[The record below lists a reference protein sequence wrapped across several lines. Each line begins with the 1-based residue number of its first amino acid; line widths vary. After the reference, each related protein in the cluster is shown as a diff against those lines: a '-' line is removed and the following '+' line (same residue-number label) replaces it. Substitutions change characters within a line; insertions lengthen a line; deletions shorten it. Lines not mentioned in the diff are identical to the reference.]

1 MVGSRLGTPFLGRDV
16 LCGNMHRSYTS
27 TIRRLVSPVFLSEA
41 ADGTVVRG
49 LSGIP
54 DDRPML
60 FVGNHQTFALDL
72 GIFMEQILREKRM
85 LLRGL
90 AHPAIFSV
98 RSRPLSLQMPV
109 P

>member
-1 MVGSRLGTPFLGRDV
+1 
-16 LCGNMHRSYTS
+16 
-27 TIRRLVSPVFLSEA
+27 LVSPVFFSTLR
-41 ADGTVVRG
+41 DGSIVRG

-72 GIFMEQILREKRM
+72 GLFVEQILRERGI

-98 RSRPLSLQMPV
+98 RALPVHFLFLSDE
-109 P
+109 